1 MNHGKPPSAAAVR
14 AQRVLSIRWQRSETR
29 YCSDTLLRHNPRCR
43 GSRLRAAHMQA
54 LPSPSSLRE
63 ARRRGRTSRVHRSR
77 SASSSRRTASGTP
90 RPSQFGGLRRPP
102 PTPSLGERLSRPP
115 FAWTAAGHLPAARLR
130 LLSAKPPPPRSSA
143 AQRCAA
149 ASSGATLSRRA
160 RNRPPSM
167 PCRSCCPCSSHPPAC
182 TPSPSSSWGAVTCLL
197 CVFLS
202 ALTFTRREVT
212 KTS

>member
-90 RPSQFGGLRRPP
+90 RPSQFGGLRRPLLLLRLWANVFRGRRSLGQP
-102 PTPSLGERLSRPP
+102 PAISLRRAFAFFLPSL
-115 FAWTAAGHLPAARLR
+115 RLR
-130 LLSAKPPPPRSSA
+130 DRLLRRGAPLLLRGRHFLGVLGIVLLERAGRAALAVLARRTRPRSA
-143 AQRCAA
+143 
-149 ASSGATLSRRA
+149 LRRA
-160 RNRPPSM
+160 PR
-167 PCRSCCPCSSHPPAC
+167 
-182 TPSPSSSWGAVTCLL
+182 GAL
-197 CVFLS
+197 
-202 ALTFTRREVT
+202 
-212 KTS
+212 